1 MVPPARRLTVSLS
14 LLLSCTVTSVG
25 VSVATHTRMEQADN
39 GRTDSNAESTASSGK
54 LVLHSFPNENPS
66 ELELRRWIESAQ
78 DRLRAA
84 RLLPYALSNAP
95 TATTEYAAKNL
106 IPNPP
111 TGTAE
116 TITNGILSKNMQ
128 ITADNA
134 DRVIAWASRVRD
146 KNDTIA
152 AALQLSLRSN
162 APGRLAALER
172 AHAMTAPNEHMLN
185 GGAMFRALKGLQGH
199 LDTEEEAKLA
209 KKQVDFFL
217 DPKGRLGD
225 NVSANQFDERVNEF
239 DVHVNPALEMQ
250 YNGLNYSKFLL
261 QTCIPPCLETDGRLL
276 RRELEAASRMG
287 DVAHVRAEIKKL
299 LSRAHDPEKPL
310 PVVPGLRNTV
320 MAMRCFVNKSPTRPS
335 SLRTAARSEP

>member
-1 MVPPARRLTVSLS
+1 
-14 LLLSCTVTSVG
+14 
-25 VSVATHTRMEQADN
+25 MEQADI
-39 GRTDSNAESTASSGK
+39 GRTDSNAESTASGGK
-54 LVLHSFPNENPS
+54 LILHSFPSENPS
-66 ELELRRWIESAQ
+66 ELELRRWIESVQ

-84 RLLPYALSNAP
+84 RLLPYALSGTP

-106 IPNPP
+106 IPTPI

-134 DRVIAWASRVRD
+134 DRVVAWGHRVRD

-152 AALQLSLRSN
+152 AALQLSLRSS

-172 AHAMTAPNEHMLN
+172 AHAMISPNEHMLD

-239 DVHVNPALEMQ
+239 DVHVNPATRVAQGQGPRGPRRSHAEGAVRQAQPNLRDLRAHRAALHVAYPMRGVPGPTARARPQ
-250 YNGLNYSKFLL
+250 AAHLH
-261 QTCIPPCLETDGRLL
+261 L
-276 RRELEAASRMG
+276 RRRRRLPSGRVRRGDPGARSAATR
-287 DVAHVRAEIKKL
+287 
-299 LSRAHDPEKPL
+299 L
-310 PVVPGLRNTV
+310 PV
-320 MAMRCFVNKSPTRPS
+320 
-335 SLRTAARSEP
+335 ARSPRHPHRVAP

>member
-1 MVPPARRLTVSLS
+1 
-14 LLLSCTVTSVG
+14 
-25 VSVATHTRMEQADN
+25 MEQADI
-39 GRTDSNAESTASSGK
+39 GRTDSNAESTASGGK
-54 LVLHSFPNENPS
+54 LILHSFPNENPS

-84 RLLPYALSNAP
+84 RLLPYALSGTP

-106 IPNPP
+106 IPTPI

-134 DRVIAWASRVRD
+134 DRVIAWGHRVRD

-162 APGRLAALER
+162 APGRLAALETT
-172 AHAMTAPNEHMLN
+172 HAMIAPNEHMLN

-225 NVSANQFDERVNEF
+225 NVSASHRFTGRSAGYLASSGAFWIEAPYRRCQPLL
-239 DVHVNPALEMQ
+239 HGCSTIALGSGSAVSAPPPLWEARA
-250 YNGLNYSKFLL
+250 GLGRCASTLL
-261 QTCIPPCLETDGRLL
+261 
-276 RRELEAASRMG
+276 
-287 DVAHVRAEIKKL
+287 
-299 LSRAHDPEKPL
+299 
-310 PVVPGLRNTV
+310 
-320 MAMRCFVNKSPTRPS
+320 
-335 SLRTAARSEP
+335 